1 MESTDPT
8 DGGLHLEVRGAMNTQ
23 IVILRN
29 KRASV
34 KRRITNTI
42 KKLNSSIE
50 QFGRKAI
57 IRGYVHILEECI
69 NEARVLND
77 RLVAVIPENEHEKAL
92 TWYEV
97 ELERVQE
104 VKLEAKA
111 HLEQRADESV
121 SGLSSLKASKI
132 SSRSA
137 HEIRAKVT
145 SAEIKAKQLAMEEQR
160 RKQEFEQQ
168 LKLKRK
174 LEPVQYEAERV
185 RFEAE
190 ERRKTQEAE
199 DEAARLAAEAEIL
212 EKAANTVRYDHE
224 PLSNRLLDFEDDSLE
239 KIPSSTA
246 EQCVVSQPPP
256 GLVKQA
262 QTSCETVLST
272 NNTSCTVTSSPSFQ
286 QPKFSIPFVGPL
298 SKSRSYKVQGTRS

>member
-1 MESTDPT
+1 MESTHLT

-23 IVILRN
+23 IVILRK

-42 KKLNSSIE
+42 KKLKSFVE

-57 IRGYVHILEECI
+57 IRGYVHILEEFI

-104 VKLEAKA
+104 VKLEAEA
-111 HLEQRADESV
+111 HLEQRADENV
-121 SGLSSLKASKI
+121 SGLSSVNVSKI

-145 SAEIKAKQLAMEEQR
+145 SVEIKAKQLAMEEQR
-160 RKQEFEQQ
+160 QKQEFEQQ
-168 LKLKRK
+168 LELKRK
-174 LEPVQYEAERV
+174 LELVPCEAERV

-212 EKAANTVRYDHE
+212 EKAANTVRYDHDSS
-224 PLSNRLLDFEDDSLE
+224 SNRLLDFEDDSLE
-239 KIPSSTA
+239 IIPFSTA
-246 EQCVVSQPPP
+246 EKCVVSQPPP

-262 QTSCETVLST
+262 QT
-272 NNTSCTVTSSPSFQ
+272 N
-286 QPKFSIPFVGPL
+286 
-298 SKSRSYKVQGTRS
+298 